1 MVYSAAGGREFALD
15 IMSFYRNRFSLFG
28 LDTQH
33 FDATECASILSGLAP
48 LFESGALKPSAIS
61 ARHTLSEA
69 AQAYDHVAAGKGG
82 KVVFMLKDDAKEN

>member
-15 IMSFYRNRFSLFG
+15 IMSFYRNRFSL
-28 LDTQH
+28 
-33 FDATECASILSGLAP
+33 SGLAP

-61 ARHTLSEA
+61 ARYTLSEA
-69 AQAYDHVAAGKGG
+69 AQAYDHVAAGKSG